1 MENIIM
7 KKFLIVA
14 IALLPFVIAH
24 AENTPKP
31 DAEKAITPEITK
43 PQTETVKEEKAVE
56 KLKLDNK
63 PKRKKM
69 GKAGGKGG

>member
-14 IALLPFVIAH
+14 IAFLPFVIAH

-31 DAEKAITPEITK
+31 DAEKAIAPEITK

-56 KLKLDNK
+56 KPKLDNK
-63 PKRKKM
+63 AKRKKM